1 MSENKNSTENIDKIV
16 FLEVLY
22 RTKRDGNMFLE
33 VYFIGINK
41 DNNKNK
47 STGDKK
53 EYRIILKLR
62 SLPEKQKNSKDITA
76 FFSSFD
82 NILKKED
89 FDKKGKKY
97 ILYLLNINNSLFN
110 NLSDNNN
117 NFLDNLLKTSLWP
130 EFNYNMWDYLR
141 NDRVINDYTYNNIS
155 FKSIPK
161 YDTTKFNWYKYDPN
175 KDSITFKNKLD
186 DDFQILKNYKSKKE
200 EDFNPNTI
208 VGDVSKVRVNNI
220 EMLIILLFDIIFS
233 HKDFKLKIK
242 KCENCNKYFIT
253 NHNGNKYCDRN
264 FKDNLSCKEYKKK
277 IQVKSHYNT
286 DIKKLEKRC
295 KDLYN
300 KNKSKYT
307 NSNISFIE
315 YRINLN
321 NKLNNNTKLY
331 VKNLLDIFYMTDKR
345 KLEVIKKLELEKY
358 LSKKYI
364 DSLDNTTD

>member
-1 MSENKNSTENIDKIV
+1 MSENKNIDKIV
-16 FLEVLY
+16 FFKVLY
-22 RTKRDGNMFLE
+22 KAKRDDNMFLE

-41 DNNKNK
+41 DNDEKE
-47 STGDKK
+47 STNSKK

-82 NILKKED
+82 NIMKKED

-97 ILYLLNINNSLFN
+97 IIYLLNINNSLFN
-110 NLSDNNN
+110 NLSDVNNK
-117 NFLDNLLKTSLWP
+117 FLDSLLKKSSWP
-130 EFNYNMWDYLR
+130 EFNYDMWNTLR
-141 NDRVINDYTYNNIS
+141 KDRAISDYTYNNMS

-161 YDTTKFNWYKYDPN
+161 YDTTKFNWYEYDSN
-175 KDSITFKNKLD
+175 KDLITFENKLD
-186 DDFQILKNYKSKKE
+186 DDFQILKKYKSKKE
-200 EDFNPNTI
+200 EDFNLSKI
-208 VGDVSKVRVNNI
+208 VGDVSRVRINNI
-220 EMLIILLFDIIFS
+220 EMLIFLLFDIIFS
-233 HKDFKLKIK
+233 HKDFNLKVK
-242 KCENCNKYFIT
+242 KCKNCNKYFIT
-253 NHNGNKYCDRN
+253 NHDGNKYCNRN
-264 FKDNLSCKEYKKK
+264 FKDNLNCKEYRKKLQ
-277 IQVKSHYNT
+277 IKSHYNT

-300 KNKSKYT
+300 KNKAKYT

-331 VKNLLDIFYMTDKR
+331 VKNLLDIFYKTNKR
-345 KLEVIKKLELEKY
+345 KLEVIKKLELQKY

-364 DSLDNTTD
+364 DSLNSTTD